1 MRRCFLG
8 RWQTRIGTTLLAVRL
23 SLVVVPRG
31 EGVVRTI
38 FP

>member
-1 MRRCFLG
+1 MFSREMANKDRYHPSRGAPESC
-8 RWQTRIGTTLLAVRL
+8 
-23 SLVVVPRG
+23 VVPRG